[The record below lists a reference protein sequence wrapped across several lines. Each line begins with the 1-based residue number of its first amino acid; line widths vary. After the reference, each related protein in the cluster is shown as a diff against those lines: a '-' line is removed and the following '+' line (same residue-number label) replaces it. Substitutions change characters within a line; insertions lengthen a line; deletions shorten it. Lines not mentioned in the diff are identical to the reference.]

1 MSCHYPG
8 FSLEKTNQPVDHGD
22 SRCWNFHQ
30 TGKPGRCGGISC
42 VFGAQVSR
50 WTSQAG
56 RLETIPGASPPLSW
70 WGSRSVNNMSPF
82 YSRVKREYIKSILKE
97 AFRNPHGVD
106 FGSGI
111 FAGRQVNL
119 SGVLSFFG
127 VSLPNGKTN

>member
-1 MSCHYPG
+1 MLELPPSGNPDAVVV
-8 FSLEKTNQPVDHGD
+8 SLVSSEPRYHGAP
-22 SRCWNFHQ
+22 RF
-30 TGKPGRCGGISC
+30 
-42 VFGAQVSR
+42 
-50 WTSQAG
+50 G

-82 YSRVKREYIKSILKE
+82 YSRVKREYIKSIVKE

-111 FAGRQVNL
+111 FVGRQVNL

>member
-1 MSCHYPG
+1 MSCQHPG

-22 SRCWNFHQ
+22 SRCWNFHLRE
-30 TGKPGRCGGISC
+30 TRTLWWYLLCLRSPGITVDLASEGWRPS
-42 VFGAQVSR
+42 
-50 WTSQAG
+50 
-56 RLETIPGASPPLSW
+56 PGSPPLSW

-111 FAGRQVNL
+111 FVGRQVNL